1 MIIILIILTFGSVF
15 LHFRLT
21 NQINSF
27 FPVFLSIANIIIGL
41 ILILHLL
48 APCPVPSFI
57 SLLVGLIVVQ
67 AIYFGIGAFSTY
79 KHWKSLLTK
88 RIIEIDDYIQSLRKQ
103 GYRSDYIEKALGDRY
118 VKNNYGNKYEY
129 SKLLPEISDYSWE
142 LTEHFYLWLP
152 KLVGDKIDKIIK
164 KIENK
169 GSANFLAEIE
179 DKIKNI
185 KNDNNG

>member
-27 FPVFLSIANIIIGL
+27 FPVFLGVSDIIIGL
-41 ILILHLL
+41 LLILHLL
-48 APCPVPSFI
+48 LPCPFI

-88 RIIEIDDYIQSLRKQ
+88 RIIDIDKRIQTLRKQ
-103 GYRSDYIEKALGDRY
+103 GYSSDYIEKNLGERY

-152 KLVGDKIDKIIK
+152 KLVGEKIDKIIK

-169 GSANFLAEIE
+169 GSANFVAEIE

>member
-15 LHFRLT
+15 LHFRLF
-21 NQINSF
+21 NKFDKF
-27 FPVFLSIANIIIGL
+27 FPVFLGVSDIIIGL
-41 ILILHLL
+41 MLILHLL
-48 APCPVPSFI
+48 VPCPFI
-57 SLLVGLIVVQ
+57 TFLIGLIVVQ
-67 AIYFGIGAFSTY
+67 VIYFGIGAFITN

-88 RIIEIDDYIQSLRKQ
+88 RITDIDNRIQTLRKQ
-103 GYRSDYIEKALGDRY
+103 GYDSFYIEKSLGERY

-129 SKLLPEISDYSWE
+129 SKLLPEISDYGCE

-169 GSANFLAEIE
+169 GSANFVAEIE

-185 KNDNNG
+185 KNDNND